1 MSAALPSTGGRQG
14 IRADGGVGGV
24 GGDRRRAPRGRA
36 LPALLESLDAS
47 KAPRAKTG
55 VLEFALYVL
64 SGQGGGTD
72 PTGRG
77 RAPATAGGASL
88 RRWVA
93 RVAPLTAEKH
103 GPLRAAAAAG
113 LAAVHARADPT
124 VVLRHLVGVSA
135 AEAAE
140 TCRAVA
146 PHAPYMEAEFH
157 AFAASERRGA
167 ERREDA
173 FRAVSRER
181 YGMDEDAG
189 YGEDEAVEKED
200 EAAEVEEVED
210 RAAEAGASPS
220 GASPSGASPSEASDD
235 RAEVMRSTEAEKYYK
250 SREVVAASMERLDA
264 TRAAANAATSA
275 ATAAAATAATT
286 KESFAPAARASASI
300 RAPSRHEDPA
310 SFVLAEALAD
320 LAGAGSSAR
329 PRALAAVRRALRGG
343 ASLAPDD
350 AGQILAV
357 SLEAL
362 ASSDAAAELRTHAL
376 FTLRD
381 LAQCAPAAFAPHAG
395 LALPRI
401 LDALDDPEDA
411 DVALSAGDALD
422 GVVDALDPAAALR
435 AVAPHVG
442 EGGAAPVRCLSG
454 VVTRMEPD
462 ELMRC
467 TPELIPGLVRAF
479 NSTSAD
485 VRKAVVDALVA
496 MYDALGDWL
505 LPQLGGLTPA
515 QQKLVTIYINRAM
528 EKPNAASRAKAGGAE
543 TRVPLAPRQM
553 Q

>member
-1 MSAALPSTGGRQG
+1 M
-14 IRADGGVGGV
+14 
-24 GGDRRRAPRGRA
+24 
-36 LPALLESLDAS
+36 
-47 KAPRAKTG
+47 
-55 VLEFALYVL
+55 
-64 SGQGGGTD
+64 
-72 PTGRG
+72 
-77 RAPATAGGASL
+77 
-88 RRWVA
+88 
-93 RVAPLTAEKH
+93 
-103 GPLRAAAAAG
+103 
-113 LAAVHARADPT
+113 
-124 VVLRHLVGVSA
+124 
-135 AEAAE
+135 
-140 TCRAVA
+140 
-146 PHAPYMEAEFH
+146 
-157 AFAASERRGA
+157 
-167 ERREDA
+167 
-173 FRAVSRER
+173 
-181 YGMDEDAG
+181 
-189 YGEDEAVEKED
+189 
-200 EAAEVEEVED
+200 
-210 RAAEAGASPS
+210 
-220 GASPSGASPSEASDD
+220 
-235 RAEVMRSTEAEKYYK
+235 
-250 SREVVAASMERLDA
+250 
-264 TRAAANAATSA
+264 
-275 ATAAAATAATT
+275 
-286 KESFAPAARASASI
+286 
-300 RAPSRHEDPA
+300 
-310 SFVLAEALAD
+310 
-320 LAGAGSSAR
+320 
-329 PRALAAVRRALRGG
+329 
-343 ASLAPDD
+343 
-350 AGQILAV
+350 AV

-362 ASSDAAAELRTHAL
+362 ASSDATAELRTHAL

-401 LDALDDPEDA
+401 LDALDDPEDP

-442 EGGAAPVRCLSG
+442 EGGAAPVRCLGG